1 MIQPSMKRS
10 SFSKLYVA
18 KKKRKVDLFT
28 IYLPQAHCTET
39 HIFHKENKPVKC
51 IPPYNPLLYRI
62 IGVGRDRPIFLFL
75 IQNIDCG
82 YSLEPPRQG
91 GSNVYTQS
99 MF

>member
-18 KKKRKVDLFT
+18 KKKEKSTYLLFT
-28 IYLPQAHCTET
+28 YHELIVQTQ
-39 HIFHKENKPVKC
+39 IFHKESKPVKC
-51 IPPYNPLLYRI
+51 IPPYTPLLYRK

-82 YSLEPPRQG
+82 YSLEPPRKG